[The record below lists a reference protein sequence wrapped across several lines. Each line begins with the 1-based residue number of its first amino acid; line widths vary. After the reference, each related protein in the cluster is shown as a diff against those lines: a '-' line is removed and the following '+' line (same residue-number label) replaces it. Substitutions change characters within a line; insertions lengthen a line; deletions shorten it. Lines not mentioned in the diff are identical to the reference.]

1 MSSSFYTKAWVD
13 FCKQH
18 QVFENAVPLFA
29 MEGDRVALETR
40 VRTTKKLLHR
50 SQEMESLVI
59 QEAAKVCDDYD
70 QKTEEYEGLLYLML
84 WREDQEVLPLYFGKT
99 EKYGKKNK
107 NLSDNLRGV
116 PEGHNKSNFCRWG
129 HNYAYHIGD
138 LSAVVCP
145 SHPEKHKTP
154 KYQRWADQL
163 FADTTSRRL
172 KQTVWFWTK
181 AWSKTDSVSVE
192 VYGGPTALSASEY
205 QLIGIGSTL
214 YPDTILNMEG
224 VNR

>member
-1 MSSSFYTKAWVD
+1 MSANFYEKAWND
-13 FCKQH
+13 FCQGH
-18 QVFENAVPLFA
+18 QVLEKAVPLFA
-29 MEGDRVALETR
+29 MEDESVAIDYRVTSKQVLQ
-40 VRTTKKLLHR
+40 R
-50 SQEMESLVI
+50 SPEMEQLVI
-59 QEAAKVCDDYD
+59 QEAAKVCFGFYD
-70 QKTEEYEGLLYLML
+70 ERAEYEGLLYLMF
-84 WREDQEVLPLYFGKT
+84 WKENQKVLPLYFGKA
-99 EKYGKKNK
+99 EKYGKKK
-107 NLSDNLRGV
+107 GNLSINIKGV
-116 PEGHNKSNFCRWG
+116 PQGSNRDKFCRWG

-145 SHPEKHKTP
+145 HHDEKHKTP
-154 KYQRWADQL
+154 KYRRWAECL
-163 FADTTSRRL
+163 FSDVPSRKL

-192 VYGGPTALSASEY
+192 VYGGPTALSSSEY